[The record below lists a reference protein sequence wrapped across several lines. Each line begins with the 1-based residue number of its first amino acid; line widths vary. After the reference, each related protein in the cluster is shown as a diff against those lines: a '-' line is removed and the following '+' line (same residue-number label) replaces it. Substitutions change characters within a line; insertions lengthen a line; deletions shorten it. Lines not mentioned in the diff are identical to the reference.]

1 MSLSHVN
8 YFTSN
13 FSILYFTI
21 HIPQVWTG
29 LGLHF
34 TVAVVSRMMNSH
46 ISLAFPLVFLHPA
59 SLNFFSQ
66 CPPFLCNFVCLLSFQ
81 SLINIVS
88 LVHKNFDHTEM
99 GFKLMIWICCKA

>member
-13 FSILYFTI
+13 FSIYI

-34 TVAVVSRMMNSH
+34 TVAVVSRMMNSY

-88 LVHKNFDHTEM
+88 LVDTGTLIIQRWGLN
-99 GFKLMIWICCKA
+99 L